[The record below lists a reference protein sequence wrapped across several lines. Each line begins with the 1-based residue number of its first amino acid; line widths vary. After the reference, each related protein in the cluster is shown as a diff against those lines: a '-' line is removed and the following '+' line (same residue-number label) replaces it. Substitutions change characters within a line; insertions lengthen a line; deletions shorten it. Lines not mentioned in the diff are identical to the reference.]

1 MAAVYADTLPVT
13 THVYVIDG
21 ELAYVGALDMKANQ
35 RLFKLYGSLKEKPR
49 VLSIRSVGGSVL
61 TGISLGSWVRAN
73 NLDVKVL
80 EYCLS
85 SCANYVFPAGGRKIV
100 SNFALIGYHG
110 GANSLYLRVSE
121 ASKKLLAEQS
131 RSKEFRKMADSMLK
145 DVRNQAQQEL
155 AFLKTLGVEA
165 DLVSRGQADR
175 HQGLFKEYPEMTGW
189 TYSLADFDHMGVHR
203 IDVINPPWLP
213 ILQLGKAK
221 FLVLPLQ

>member
-1 MAAVYADTLPVT
+1 M
-13 THVYVIDG
+13 
-21 ELAYVGALDMKANQ
+21 
-35 RLFKLYGSLKEKPR
+35 
-49 VLSIRSVGGSVL
+49 LSIQSVGGSVL

-131 RSKEFRKMADSMLK
+131 QSKEFMKMADSMLK

-155 AFLKTLGVEA
+155 AYLKTLGVEA
-165 DLVSRGQADR
+165 DLVSRGQEDR
-175 HQGLFKEYPEMTGW
+175 YQGLFKEYPEKNGW

-213 ILQLGKAK
+213 ILQLGEAK
-221 FLVLPLQ
+221 FLVLPLK